1 MQLESSPDLINWLE
15 NHSALA
21 TTIVGWA
28 LSLAAFLYTMKFS
41 AKQTRD
47 DLTDLTSRFED
58 LDKNFNAHEK
68 DFRRHIDPER
78 DLARHQDLL
87 GRLKRIEDK
96 LDRHR

>member
-1 MQLESSPDLINWLE
+1 MQESSPDLLNWFE

-21 TTIVGWA
+21 TSVIGWI
-28 LSLAAFLYTMKFS
+28 LGLTAFLYTMKFS

-47 DLTDLTSRFED
+47 DVTKLTTRVDD
-58 LDKNFNAHEK
+58 IDKSFDAHEK
-68 DFRRHIDPER
+68 DTRRHIDPER
-78 DLARHQDLL
+78 DLVRHQDLL